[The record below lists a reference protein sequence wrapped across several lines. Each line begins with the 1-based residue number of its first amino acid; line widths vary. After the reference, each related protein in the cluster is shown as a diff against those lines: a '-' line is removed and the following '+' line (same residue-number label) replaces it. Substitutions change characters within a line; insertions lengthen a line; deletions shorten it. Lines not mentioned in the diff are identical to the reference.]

1 MKLRTVMK
9 KVLSVALT
17 GAMAFSLAA
26 CGSKEKAEDSKGGD
40 EKGVCKRGM
49 NICLHW
55 L

>member
-40 EKGVCKRGM
+40 EKGVQIFLKK
-49 NICLHW
+49 
-55 L
+55 